1 MSNQRDNIEME
12 TIRNKIKRLDLHD
25 NMILVE
31 REFFFFEII
40 DMFVYIDK
48 SQMPIDFPLS
58 RKHGKL
64 YNESK

>member
-31 REFFFFEII
+31 RDFF
-40 DMFVYIDK
+40 
-48 SQMPIDFPLS
+48 
-58 RKHGKL
+58 
-64 YNESK
+64 